1 MESLRALQRTIPEC
15 GDVID
20 SRLPFLCKTL
30 HLLTV
35 TLKKKKLSLKKKK
48 TIFTKITFL
57 LDVEKSLR
65 NK

>member
-35 TLKKKKLSLKKKK
+35 TLKKKILSSKKT

-57 LDVEKSLR
+57 LDVEKSLH

>member
-35 TLKKKKLSLKKKK
+35 TLKKTNCRFKKK